1 MTQSSTHV
9 GKKIIQSVV
18 TLRFRTDDDV
28 IVIWVHYLRE
38 VGLGSSTQSDRGVT
52 FLSAAS
58 PLPWQAQRRSS
69 WRAGC

>member
-9 GKKIIQSVV
+9 GKKVFQNVV

>member
-1 MTQSSTHV
+1 MTQPSTHV
-9 GKKIIQSVV
+9 GKQCIQNVV
-18 TLRFRTDDDV
+18 TLRLPTGVNV

-58 PLPWQAQRRSS
+58 SLPWQTQRRSS